1 MERSG
6 WIEKDRPACC
16 PGDAVV
22 KPLALAPC
30 TSDIHTVWEGARG
43 TTSSWGTRRS
53 GWWTR
58 WETKSGTSNPAIGS
72 LSLEAG
78 VMLPDMLSTGFMGA
92 ENAHIEIGAGRAVR
106 RRRCKN
112 K

>member
-1 MERSG
+1 M
-6 WIEKDRPACC
+6 
-16 PGDAVV
+16 
-22 KPLALAPC
+22 
-30 TSDIHTVWEGARG
+30 
-43 TTSSWGTRRS
+43 
-53 GWWTR
+53 
-58 WETKSGTSNPAIGS
+58 
-72 LSLEAG
+72 SLEAG